1 MGTVPEM
8 VGGCGVWKRGGV
20 VMTCGVMVMVT
31 ALVVGV
37 ACGGVVDGGRGRG
50 GGIVVA
56 AASRCGRSDVAW

>member
-20 VMTCGVMVMVT
+20 VMTCRVMVVVT
-31 ALVVGV
+31 ALVVGA

-50 GGIVVA
+50 IVVA
-56 AASRCGRSDVAW
+56 AASRCGCSDVVW